1 MSVEDYSDPYSFL
14 FDEDKA
20 LKAAAAV
27 KIFQDV
33 SVGSSKEK
41 MREAGEQE
49 RETIGKGAEES
60 RISAREQQQF
70 KQQDEDRDYGQAQ
83 RAYRYWAIRRL
94 GWKSRRSNTGI
105 FLCFCQGQLLPNRSL
120 SLFSFPW
127 IQGDCYCV
135 RTLGQ
140 G

>member
-1 MSVEDYSDPYSFL
+1 MNDEDYSDPYSFL

-20 LKAAAAV
+20 RKAASAV

-60 RISAREQQQF
+60 RISGREQQQF

-83 RAYRYWAIRRL
+83 RAYRY
-94 GWKSRRSNTGI
+94 
-105 FLCFCQGQLLPNRSL
+105 
-120 SLFSFPW
+120 
-127 IQGDCYCV
+127 
-135 RTLGQ
+135 
-140 G
+140 

>member
-1 MSVEDYSDPYSFL
+1 MDDENYSDPYSFL

-20 LKAAAAV
+20 RKAASAV

-60 RISAREQQQF
+60 RASTAQQQRY
-70 KQQDEDRDYGQAQ
+70 KQEDEARDYGQAQ
-83 RAYRYWAIRRL
+83 RAYRY
-94 GWKSRRSNTGI
+94 
-105 FLCFCQGQLLPNRSL
+105 
-120 SLFSFPW
+120 
-127 IQGDCYCV
+127 
-135 RTLGQ
+135 
-140 G
+140 